1 MITAFMSAGE
11 LHAVH
16 VINHEGLAKI
26 RLTSMCS
33 VEDKVGLG
41 VFQVPLW
48 AFDGRPKYGE
58 TVICQKCAKTVAAMM
73 KEPPK

>member
-16 VINHEGLAKI
+16 VINHEGIAKI
-26 RLTSMCS
+26 RLTGMCS
-33 VEDKVGLG
+33 IEDKVGLG

-58 TVICQKCAKTVAAMM
+58 TVVCQKCARTVILMR
-73 KEPPK
+73 EPPR